1 MRDVNCGDMPQQTHS
16 QAFSPGVSVP
26 KEHRTILRS
35 SRVWEMMWGSVS
47 WISLC
52 PTISQLVTPWGVPTP
67 RSHPEEYRP
76 SNLPDFHVS
85 HRLWWMWRLLR
96 HLMSSP
102 KAFQGDAPQS
112 GRNKTQGS
120 KRFLPPPLC
129 CSFPWLLCSAPQTNP
144 KIYLL
149 TRDPSDS
156 IQSSLIK
163 NSHYYD

>member
-1 MRDVNCGDMPQQTHS
+1 MWIVATCPDKPTPKPFPLVSLCLRSTGLSWDPAGSGRWCG
-16 QAFSPGVSVP
+16 ALCPGFPSVP
-26 KEHRTILRS
+26 QSPSWSLLWVSPLPGPTLRNIDPQTFQIS
-35 SRVWEMMWGSVS
+35 MSPIGFGGRGGCSDIS
-47 WISLC
+47 WA
-52 PTISQLVTPWGVPTP
+52 
-67 RSHPEEYRP
+67 
-76 SNLPDFHVS
+76 LP
-85 HRLWWMWRLLR
+85 
-96 HLMSSP
+96 
-102 KAFQGDAPQS
+102 GDAPQS
-112 GRNKTQGS
+112 GRNKIQGS

>member
-1 MRDVNCGDMPQQTHS
+1 MWIVATCPNKPIPKPFPLVSLCLRSTGLSWDPAGSGRWCG
-16 QAFSPGVSVP
+16 ALCPGFPSVP
-26 KEHRTILRS
+26 QSPSWSLLWVSPLPGPTLRNK
-35 SRVWEMMWGSVS
+35 
-47 WISLC
+47 L
-52 PTISQLVTPWGVPTP
+52 
-67 RSHPEEYRP
+67 
-76 SNLPDFHVS
+76 SNLPGFHVS
-85 HRLWWMWRLLR
+85 HRLWWTWRLLR